1 MDNAQYYNDVGV
13 LNATV
18 LFYEMFINII
28 KAKMFFVP
36 NCINAI
42 EERREEIQKARDIAK
57 KMLEKYGTVTA
68 RIKQCLTVKC
78 YSTIFPHD
86 SYKRNA
92 VKHAFEDIVE
102 SLKQR

>member
-1 MDNAQYYNDVGV
+1 
-13 LNATV
+13 
-18 LFYEMFINII
+18 
-28 KAKMFFVP
+28 MFFVP

-57 KMLEKYGTVTA
+57 KMLEKYGAVTA
-68 RIKQCLTVKC
+68 RIKQCITVMC

-92 VKHAFEDIVE
+92 VKHAFEQIVGQ
-102 SLKQR
+102 LK